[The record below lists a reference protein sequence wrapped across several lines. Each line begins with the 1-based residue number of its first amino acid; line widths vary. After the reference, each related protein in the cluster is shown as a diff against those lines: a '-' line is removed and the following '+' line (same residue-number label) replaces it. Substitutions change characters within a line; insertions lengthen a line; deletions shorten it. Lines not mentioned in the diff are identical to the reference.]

1 MLLVRFISISILC
14 HLAFISTRF
23 SVSLYAIDRG
33 ASTFTIGVIL
43 SLFSIIPMLISVRIG
58 KWIDTEGPFLPTTI
72 GIMLTGIGASL
83 PLLFSFETAD
93 LAPLL
98 VAATLVGTG
107 FTLSILS
114 MQHHIGALSK
124 PEKRTLVFSW
134 FAMGV
139 SMSGFSG
146 PVLGGLIIDSFSHR
160 TSFLLPLGVSLCA
173 AILLF
178 FSKKIVRIKPKDTI
192 IHKAASPFQLFQH
205 KELRDVLIVTGLI
218 SMCWDLQN
226 FVVPLHGSKVGL
238 SASKI
243 GFILG
248 AFYLATFSIRM
259 LMPLL
264 AKIATEWQMLI
275 ATLACSTVCFFIFP
289 FLETYLLFLLIAFA
303 LGLGLGAAQPT
314 IMTLV
319 HTSAPEGRVAEALG
333 LRLTIIH
340 ASQVILPLIFGAFGT
355 ALGTSAIFWIIS
367 SLAAGGVILAIK
379 KRKHLNA

>member
-83 PLLFSFETAD
+83 PLLFSFETAY

-98 VAATLVGTG
+98 VAATLVCTG

-146 PVLGGLIIDSFSHR
+146 PVL
-160 TSFLLPLGVSLCA
+160 
-173 AILLF
+173 
-178 FSKKIVRIKPKDTI
+178 
-192 IHKAASPFQLFQH
+192 
-205 KELRDVLIVTGLI
+205 
-218 SMCWDLQN
+218 
-226 FVVPLHGSKVGL
+226 
-238 SASKI
+238 
-243 GFILG
+243 
-248 AFYLATFSIRM
+248 
-259 LMPLL
+259 
-264 AKIATEWQMLI
+264 
-275 ATLACSTVCFFIFP
+275 
-289 FLETYLLFLLIAFA
+289 
-303 LGLGLGAAQPT
+303 
-314 IMTLV
+314 
-319 HTSAPEGRVAEALG
+319 
-333 LRLTIIH
+333 
-340 ASQVILPLIFGAFGT
+340 
-355 ALGTSAIFWIIS
+355 
-367 SLAAGGVILAIK
+367 
-379 KRKHLNA
+379 